1 MKYRKKRLD
10 DIIDY
15 LKLHP
20 YAEVEQLSGMFNVSP
35 ITIRRDLKSLEQEKH
50 IQRVGGG
57 ALMLAAEQAQDSEG
71 DSKPLDPYHDEK
83 LRIANQAMT
92 MISEGDTI
100 FMDGGSTNREIA
112 KRIAKDFHQLTVVTN
127 NIEIAYILYDK
138 NQISVYVCGGI
149 MNGSS
154 SAQDALILGPIVE
167 QMFSNFRANICFL
180 GTLGIHPTKGVTC
193 PNLSQSRIK
202 NLMMSNSSCSVLVFD
217 SSKLGKI
224 CPAFVCPVSQYQRVI
239 TDTKAPADS
248 IEEIRSTGVVVDL
261 V

>member
-1 MKYRKKRLD
+1 MKYRKKRLEE
-10 DIIDY
+10 IINY

-35 ITIRRDLKSLEQEKH
+35 ITIRRDLKALEQEKH

-57 ALMLAAEQAQDSEG
+57 ALMLSMEGAPDSGG
-71 DSKPLDPYHDEK
+71 DSKPVDPYLDEK

-100 FMDGGSTNREIA
+100 FMDGGTTNREIA
-112 KRIAKDFHQLTVVTN
+112 RRIAKDFHQLTVVTN
-127 NIEIAYILYDK
+127 SIEIAYTLYDK
-138 NQISVYVCGGI
+138 KQISIYVCGGI

-154 SAQDALILGPIVE
+154 SSQDALILGPIVE
-167 QMFSNFRANICFL
+167 QMFSSFRANISFL

-202 NLMMSNSSCSVLVFD
+202 NLMMNNSSCAVLVFD

-224 CPAFVCPVSQYQRVI
+224 CPAFVCPVSQYQRMI
-239 TDTKAPADS
+239 TDTKAPADG
-248 IEEIRSTGVVVDL
+248 IEEIRAAGVRVDL